1 MFSFLSDA
9 VLTEVMVY
17 EDMVS
22 AVDPNLVIEYQ
33 KTRDRWND
41 DLSVYYDILG
51 LFEQFT
57 LIRVNFF
64 VVISSKF
71 KI

>member
-22 AVDPNLVIEYQ
+22 ANDPNLVTVHQ

-64 VVISSKF
+64 VVISNKF

>member
-1 MFSFLSDA
+1 MFSFLSDV

-22 AVDPNLVIEYQ
+22 AVDPNLVTVHQ

-64 VVISSKF
+64 VVISNKF

>member
-22 AVDPNLVIEYQ
+22 AVDPNLVTVHQ

-51 LFEQFT
+51 LFEQST

-64 VVISSKF
+64 VVISNKF

>member
-1 MFSFLSDA
+1 MFSFLSDV

-22 AVDPNLVIEYQ
+22 AVDPALVAVHQ

-51 LFEQFT
+51 LFEQST

-64 VVISSKF
+64 VVISNKF

>member
-22 AVDPNLVIEYQ
+22 AVDPNLVIVYQ

-57 LIRVNFF
+57 LIRVNFL
-64 VVISSKF
+64 
-71 KI
+71 